1 MSQNTN
7 PPDQFYGK
15 DLAYV
20 HDVGYGEI
28 AEAAAVFL
36 LQQLAKSNLNSGL
49 IVDLGCGSGIFAR
62 EICQS
67 PNNYDF
73 LGIDYSQDFLDIARQ
88 KAPKAQFIRGSFLD
102 FPIPKCLA
110 VTSIGECLNYQ
121 SDRRNESLGQAS
133 LATAMLPS
141 PSARHWTALTDL
153 CHRIYNSL
161 QPNGLFLFDL
171 IEPGILGGQSSTQKM
186 VEHPQWTMFIE
197 YEENFEEATL
207 TRQITLFRKTG
218 NNYQKS
224 KEVHGVKLYPRERVK
239 TALENLGFSVTL
251 LDNYN
256 GVKFREKH
264 VGFLAIN
271 N

>member
-1 MSQNTN
+1 MSKNTN

-20 HDVGYGEI
+20 HDTGYGEI

-36 LQQLAKSNLNSGL
+36 LQELAKSNLNSGL
-49 IVDLGCGSGIFAR
+49 ILDLGCGSGIFAK
-62 EICQS
+62 EISES

-88 KAPKAQFIRGSFLD
+88 KAPKAQFIRASFLD

-121 SDRRNESLGQAS
+121 SDRRNN
-133 LATAMLPS
+133 
-141 PSARHWTALTDL
+141 WTALTDL
-153 CHRIYNSL
+153 CQRIYRSL
-161 QPNGLFLFDL
+161 QPNGIFLFDL

-207 TRQITLFRKTG
+207 TRQITLFRKIG
-218 NNYQKS
+218 NSYQKS
-224 KEVHGVKLYPRERVK
+224 KEIHGVKLYPREQIK
-239 TALENLGFSVTL
+239 TALENLGFSVTI